1 MASCWPSATT
11 WDLKRI
17 LHRERGFKKPTQ
29 LLIRYQQTK
38 SLLQRVRNTELG
50 KGKYFCIFCT
60 LSISGFWCGCHNY
73 TIVWL
78 TALSQNV
85 LIMSSGSLLSKNKT
99 KKVSCGQQYSTC
111 QSYLCARTWEKRVNQ
126 FCSLK
131 SLCTVCWHATNVR
144 VFSPLPTGNAWHFFT
159 QGKLIDGW
167 WDSWQNTLFITVST
181 AYQPFPFQFAVQPAG
196 DKKRKIKVVL

>member
-131 SLCTVCWHATNVR
+131 SLCTVCWHATNVP
-144 VFSPLPTGNAWHFFT
+144 VFSPLPTGNAWHFYT
-159 QGKLIDGW
+159 GKAHRRLVRFLAKHSLHNCFLSLSAFSLSICCSASGR
-167 WDSWQNTLFITVST
+167 Q
-181 AYQPFPFQFAVQPAG
+181 
-196 DKKRKIKVVL
+196 KRKIKVVL